1 MIRDLMFAA
10 RTLRRSPVFALTA
23 ALTIALGIGAT
34 TAIFSVTNAVLLR
47 PLPYKDPDR
56 LVVLYGDLRARNNLG
71 MPISAENY
79 ADIRNGSTA
88 GFDDMAAVFTRR
100 QVLPRAD
107 GTPEQVTIGGVTT
120 NFFRL
125 MGASLVVGRD
135 FEDADGAPPP
145 PAPAG
150 PPPAG
155 GAQPQGPQLPTM
167 VILSY
172 EYWQRRFGGDPS
184 VVGADL
190 PSGPGGPPLQR
201 IVGVLAPR
209 FQLLFPPADNM
220 ETAPELWTALRLT
233 YDNRNRNAYFL
244 RPIGRLK
251 TGVTVARAQAEVEAA
266 VDGVRKNFPL
276 YATARFYGRLEPMHK
291 TLVEEVR
298 PAILAL
304 MGAVVF
310 LLLIACANVANLLL
324 VRASLRGSE
333 LAVRSAL
340 GAGRW
345 RIVRQLLAEAF
356 LLTAVGAI
364 FGVALA
370 WGGVRELLAV
380 APENLPRLGSVTI
393 DPIVLAFTA
402 AISLGAALL
411 SGLVPAWNVF
421 RFDPMS
427 VLRGSGRAA
436 GLGRTGMLRNIVV
449 VAEVA
454 LCFVLLI
461 GSGLMIRSFLALQR
475 IDPGFDAARVLTFQ
489 LLGGRGARAAQP
501 AERSAI
507 TQEIESALR
516 AVPGVQDVT
525 TSFPFPL
532 TGGYSTIRWGL
543 ADALADQSKYQAV
556 DWQMVRPGY
565 FEMMKTRLLDGRT
578 FTPAD
583 NDPTR
588 NLVVVDQFLA
598 AKAFPNQSA
607 VGQRI
612 LIRIRTPEPEFV
624 EIIGVVAHQ
633 RFTSLPDA
641 GREQVF
647 VTDGFLG
654 FGAPR
659 WAIRTTADPSAAASQ
674 VRAEIAK
681 LDSTLLVSEVE
692 PMATIVWRAQAS
704 TRFTLTLIAVFA
716 AIAALLVAVGL
727 YGVLSTLVRQRTAE
741 IGVRMALGAEPSAIL
756 SLVVGQGLRLSAA
769 GVAVGLVTAF
779 AVTRLMTTML
789 VGVRA
794 TDPLT
799 FAAMAAV
806 FFAIAAFASWLPAR
820 RAAAL
825 DPTIAL
831 RE

>member
-1 MIRDLMFAA
+1 MMRDLVFAA
-10 RTLRRSPVFALTA
+10 RALRRSPIVALTA

-47 PLPYKDPDR
+47 PLPYTDPDR
-56 LVVLYGDLRARNNLG
+56 LVVVYGDLRARNNYG
-71 MPISAENY
+71 MPFSAENY

-88 GFDDMAAVFTRR
+88 AFDDMGAVFTGRR
-100 QVLPRAD
+100 VLPRGD
-107 GTPEQVTIGGVTT
+107 GAPEQVTFGQVTT

-125 MGASLVVGRD
+125 MGAKVLVGRD
-135 FEDADGAPPP
+135 FEEADGEPPP
-145 PAPAG
+145 PAP
-150 PPPAG
+150 PAAPQ
-155 GAQPQGPQLPTM
+155 GAQAQAPQLPTM
-167 VILSY
+167 VMLSY
-172 EYWQRRFGGDPS
+172 DYWQRRFGGDPG
-184 VVGADL
+184 VVGTDL
-190 PSGPGGPPLQR
+190 PGAPGGPRLQR
-201 IVGVLAPR
+201 IVGVLAPG

-220 ETAPELWTALRLT
+220 ETRPEVWSALRLT
-233 YDNRNRNAYFL
+233 YDNRNRNGYFL

-251 TGVTVARAQAEVEAA
+251 AGVTAARAQAEVETA
-266 VDGVRKNFPL
+266 VDGIRKNFPL
-276 YATARFYGRLEPMHK
+276 YAGARFYGRLEPMHK

-345 RIVRQLLAEAF
+345 RIVRQLLAESC
-356 LLTAVGAI
+356 LLTAFGAAAGVG
-364 FGVALA
+364 LA
-370 WGGVRELLAV
+370 WIGVRELLAL
-380 APENLPRLGSVTI
+380 APENLPRLASVTI

-402 AISLGAALL
+402 VVSLGAALV
-411 SGLVPAWNVF
+411 SGLAPAWNVF
-421 RFDPMS
+421 RFDPMT

-436 GLGRTGMLRNIVV
+436 GLGRTGMLRNAVV

-461 GSGLMIRSFLALQR
+461 GSGLMIRSFVELQR
-475 IDPGFDAARVLTFQ
+475 IDPGFDPNRVLTFQ
-489 LLGGRGARAAQP
+489 LLGGRAAGNTAADRAA
-501 AERSAI
+501 I
-507 TQEIESALR
+507 IEQVETTLR
-516 AVPGVQDVT
+516 AMPGVQDVT
-525 TSFPFPL
+525 TSFPYPL

-543 ADALADQSKYQAV
+543 PDALADQSKYQAV
-556 DWQMVRPGY
+556 DWMMVRPGY

-578 FTPAD
+578 FTRAD

-588 NLVVVDQFLA
+588 KIVVVDQLLA
-598 AKAFPNQSA
+598 SKAFPNQQA
-607 VGQRI
+607 VGKQI
-612 LIRIRTPEPEFV
+612 LIRIRTPEPELV
-624 EIIGVVAHQ
+624 EIVGVVAHE
-633 RFTSLPDA
+633 RFTSLAEA

-647 VTDGFLG
+647 VTDGFMG
-654 FGAPR
+654 FGAPN
-659 WAIRTTADPSAAASQ
+659 WAIRTAGDPAAVAGQ
-674 VRAEIAK
+674 LRVEVAK
-681 LDSTLLVSEVE
+681 LDPALLVSGLE
-692 PMATIVWRAQAS
+692 PMSTIVWRAQAS
-704 TRFTLTLIAVFA
+704 TRFSLTLIAVFA

-769 GVAVGLVTAF
+769 GVAVGLVTAL

-799 FAAMAAV
+799 FAVMAGV

>member
-1 MIRDLMFAA
+1 MLRDLMFAA

-56 LVVLYGDLRARNNLG
+56 LVVLYGDLRARNNYG

-79 ADIRNGSTA
+79 ADIRSGSGA
-88 GFDDMAAVFTRR
+88 GFDDMAAVFTAR

-107 GTPEQVTIGGVTT
+107 GTPEQVRFAGVTT

-125 MGASLVVGRD
+125 MGASIVVGRD
-135 FEDADGAPPP
+135 FAESDGTPPP

-150 PPPAG
+150 APPAD
-155 GAQPQGPQLPTM
+155 AAAPAPRVPTM

-184 VVGADL
+184 VVGTDL
-190 PSGPGGPPLQR
+190 PSGPGNPQLRR
-201 IVGVLAPR
+201 IVGILAPR
-209 FQLLFPPADNM
+209 FQLLFPPADNI
-220 ETAPELWTALRLT
+220 ETAPDFWTAFRLT

-251 TGVTVARAQAEVEAA
+251 PGMTLARAQAEVESA
-266 VDGVRKNFPL
+266 VEPIRKNFPL
-276 YATARFYGRLEPMHK
+276 YAGARFYMRLEPMHK

-304 MGAVVF
+304 MAAVVF

-333 LAVRSAL
+333 IAVRSAL

-356 LLTAVGAI
+356 VLTAIGAVA
-364 FGVALA
+364 GVALA
-370 WGGVRELLAV
+370 WAAVRELLAL
-380 APENLPRLGSVTI
+380 APENLPRLASVAI
-393 DPIVLAFTA
+393 DPTALAFTA
-402 AISLGAALL
+402 AVSLAAALV
-411 SGLVPAWNVF
+411 SGLMPAWNVF
-421 RFDPMS
+421 RFDPMT
-427 VLRGSGRAA
+427 VLRGAGRSA
-436 GLGRTGMLRNIVV
+436 GLGRSGVLRSLVV

-461 GSGLMIRSFLALQR
+461 GSGLMIRSFVELQR
-475 IDPGFDAARVLTFQ
+475 IDHGFDPKHLLTFR
-489 LLGGRGARAAQP
+489 LLGGRAAVNTPEQRA
-501 AERSAI
+501 AI
-507 TQEIESALR
+507 TQQIESALG
-516 AVPGVQDVT
+516 AVPGVEAVT
-525 TSFPFPL
+525 ASFPFPL

-543 ADALADQSKYQAV
+543 PDALTDPSKYQAV
-556 DWQMVRPGY
+556 DFMLVRPGY
-565 FEMMKTRLLDGRT
+565 FETMKTRLLDGRT

-583 NDPTR
+583 NDPKR
-588 NLVVVDQFLA
+588 ALVVVDQVLA
-598 AKAFPNQSA
+598 SKAFPSERA
-607 VGQRI
+607 VGKRI
-612 LIRIRTPEPEFV
+612 LIRARTPEPELV
-624 EIIGVVAHQ
+624 EIIGVVAHE
-633 RFTSLPDA
+633 RFTSLAEA
-641 GREQVF
+641 GREQVY

-654 FGAPR
+654 FGAPS
-659 WAIRTTADPSAAASQ
+659 WAIRTSGDAAAAAPQ
-674 VRAEIAK
+674 VRAAMAK
-681 LDSTLLVSEVE
+681 LDPALLVSEVE
-692 PMATIVWRAQAS
+692 PMSAIVWRAQSS

-716 AIAALLVAVGL
+716 GIAALLVAVGL

-741 IGVRMALGAEPSAIL
+741 IGMRIALGAERSSIL
-756 SLVVGQGLRLSAA
+756 SLVVGQGLRLSAL
-769 GVAVGLVTAF
+769 GVAVGLVAAF
-779 AVTRLMTTML
+779 AVTRLMASML

-794 TDPLT
+794 TDPAT

>member
-1 MIRDLMFAA
+1 MLRDLMFAA
-10 RTLRRSPVFALTA
+10 RTLRRSPLFALTA

-56 LVVLYGDLRARNNLG
+56 LVVLYGDLRARNNVG
-71 MPISAENY
+71 MPFSAENY
-79 ADIRNGSTA
+79 ADIRKGSTG
-88 GFDDMAAVFTRR
+88 GFADMAAVFTGR
-100 QVLPRAD
+100 QVVARAD
-107 GTPEQVTIGGVTT
+107 GTPEQVRFGGVTT

-125 MGASLVVGRD
+125 MGARVVVGRD
-135 FEDADGAPPP
+135 FADADGSPPP

-150 PPPAG
+150 APPAG
-155 GAQPQGPQLPTM
+155 AAPPQGPQLPTL

-184 VVGADL
+184 VVGTDL
-190 PSGPGGPPLQR
+190 PSGPGAPGLQHV
-201 IVGVLAPR
+201 VGVLAPR

-220 ETAPELWTALRLT
+220 ETAPDFWTALRLT
-233 YDNRNRNAYFL
+233 YDNRNRNGYFL

-251 TGVTVARAQAEVEAA
+251 DGVTLARAQAEVEST
-266 VDGVRKNFPL
+266 VDVIRKNFPL
-276 YATARFYGRLEPMHK
+276 YSGARFYGRLEPMHK

-324 VRASLRGSE
+324 VRASLRSSE

-356 LLTAVGAI
+356 LLTALGAI
-364 FGVALA
+364 VGVALA
-370 WGGVRELLAV
+370 WSGIRELLAL
-380 APENLPRLGSVTI
+380 APENLPRLASVTI

-402 AISLGAALL
+402 AVALAVAL
-411 SGLVPAWNVF
+411 VSGLVPAWNVF

-436 GLGRTGMLRNIVV
+436 GLGPSGMLRNAVV

-461 GSGLMIRSFLALQR
+461 GSGLMIRSFVELQR
-475 IDPGFDAARVLTFQ
+475 IDPGFDPNHVLTFQ
-489 LLGGRGARAAQP
+489 LLGGRGGPVAQQ
-501 AERSAI
+501 RGSF
-507 TQEIESALR
+507 TQQIESTLR
-516 AVPGVQDVT
+516 GIPGVQDVT

-543 ADALADQSKYQAV
+543 AAALGDQSKYQAV

-565 FEMMKTRLLDGRT
+565 FEMMRTRLLDGRT
-578 FTPAD
+578 FTSAD
-583 NDPTR
+583 NDPAR

-607 VGQRI
+607 VGKRI

-633 RFTSLPDA
+633 RFTSLADA

-654 FGAPR
+654 FGAPS
-659 WAIRTTADPSAAASQ
+659 WAIRTSGDPSAAAAQ
-674 VRAEIAK
+674 LRADLTK
-681 LDSTLLVSEVE
+681 LDPTLLMSEVE
-692 PMATIVWRAQAS
+692 PMSAIVWRAQAS

-741 IGVRMALGAEPSAIL
+741 IGVRIALGAEPSAIL

-769 GVAVGLVTAF
+769 GVAVGLVAAL
-779 AVTRLMTTML
+779 AVTRLMTSML
-789 VGVRA
+789 VGVKA

-799 FAAMAAV
+799 FGAVAAV